1 MMKVRTTHKYYIK
14 KPERMSFL
22 TVIAKDAGVCVS
34 RQGAARFDAQMSKS
48 IIATTLDNCLLNFT
62 LASPIIVRFFA

>member
-1 MMKVRTTHKYYIK
+1 MMKVQHILYKK

-34 RQGAARFDAQMSKS
+34 RQGAAPFDAQMSKS
-48 IIATTLDNCLLNFT
+48 IIATTSHNCLLNFT
-62 LASPIIVRFFA
+62 LASPIIVRFFAF